1 MARIEAEE
9 ALHER
14 QRRGAAKV
22 VAASAV
28 DAEDCRLMLSILGL
42 DDETVRAA
50 RAELAPVATPAGT
63 AAAVKRPRKRHAA

>member
-14 QRRGAAKV
+14 ERRGAAKV
-22 VAASAV
+22 IAASAV

-50 RAELAPVATPAGT
+50 RAELAPVAA